1 MKKMEKTNKR
11 NNLKMLVGILLIGV
25 LALLTACGNGSGS
38 GKEAGNGDKKKIT
51 VGFGVGTYEEQF
63 RQSILPILEKKG
75 YSVEIKTFS
84 QNMQVNPAM
93 KEGAIDASIFQS
105 TAYMEAI
112 NKEINADM
120 VGIAYVPGAPQGI
133 YSENHTTLD
142 DVKDGTTVAVPND
155 PVNQER
161 ALRIL
166 EELGW
171 IKIKEG
177 AGVAD
182 FNINSMEPAKYKIDI
197 KILDPAQILVSLQD
211 VDYGIINGNFIASSG
226 RKITD
231 ALKIEN
237 TPMQHRI
244 IVSVN
249 KKDENSQWAKD
260 LKAAYESKEFEEYIL
275 GLDKYKGFIM
285 PEAWKNN

>member
-1 MKKMEKTNKR
+1 MKK
-11 NNLKMLVGILLIGV
+11 LWLVMLIGILAV
-25 LALLTACGNGSGS
+25 LTACGN
-38 GKEAGNGDKKKIT
+38 KEAESSGDKKNLT

-63 RQSILPILEKKG
+63 RQSILPILEEQG
-75 YSVEIKTFS
+75 YTVDIKTFS

-93 KEGAIDASIFQS
+93 KEGSIDASIFQS

-112 NKEINADM
+112 NEEINADM
-120 VGIAYVPGAPQGI
+120 TGIAYVPGAPQGL
-133 YSENHTTLD
+133 YSVNHTTLD
-142 DVKDGTTVAVPND
+142 EVKDGTTVAVPND

-182 FNINSMEPAKYKIDI
+182 FNINSMEPDQYDIDI

-211 VDYGIINGNFIASSG
+211 VDYGVVNGNYIANAPD

-231 ALKIEN
+231 ALKIED

-249 KKDENSQWAKD
+249 AKDADTQWAKD
-260 LKAAYESKEFEEYIL
+260 LKAAYESPEFEEYIL
-275 GLDKYKGFIM
+275 GLEKYDGFIL
-285 PEAWKNN
+285 PEAWENN

>member
-1 MKKMEKTNKR
+1 MKKLIVVLM
-11 NNLKMLVGILLIGV
+11 IGV
-25 LALLTACGNGSGS
+25 LAVLTACGNSQS
-38 GKEAGNGDKKKIT
+38 DNSGDKKKLTI
-51 VGFGVGTYEEQF
+51 GFGVGTYEEQF
-63 RQSILPILEKKG
+63 RQSILPILEKQG
-75 YSVEIKTFS
+75 YSVEIKSFS

-93 KEGAIDASIFQS
+93 KEGSIDASIFQS

-112 NKEINADM
+112 NKEIKADM
-120 VGIAYVPGAPQGI
+120 VGIAYAPGAPQGL
-133 YSENHTTLD
+133 YSVNHNTLD

-171 IKIKEG
+171 IKIKDG

-182 FNINSMEPAKYKIDI
+182 FNINSMEPDKYNIDI

-211 VDYGIINGNFIASSG
+211 VDYGVVNGNYIANSD

-237 TPMQHRI
+237 TPMEHRI

-249 KKDENSQWAKD
+249 KKDENTQWAKD
-260 LKAAYESKEFEEYIL
+260 LKAAYESKEFEEYIR
-275 GLDKYKGFIM
+275 GIEKYDGFIL
-285 PEAWKNN
+285 PEAWDNN

>member
-1 MKKMEKTNKR
+1 MKKLIVVLM
-11 NNLKMLVGILLIGV
+11 IGV
-25 LALLTACGNGSGS
+25 LAVLTACGNSQS
-38 GKEAGNGDKKKIT
+38 DNSGDKKKLTI
-51 VGFGVGTYEEQF
+51 GFGVGTYEEQF
-63 RQSILPILEKKG
+63 RQSILPILEKQG
-75 YSVEIKTFS
+75 YSVEIKSFS

-93 KEGAIDASIFQS
+93 KEGSIDASIFQS

-112 NKEINADM
+112 NKEIKADM
-120 VGIAYVPGAPQGI
+120 VGIAYAPGAPQGL
-133 YSENHTTLD
+133 YSVNHTTLD

-171 IKIKEG
+171 IKIKDG

-182 FNINSMEPAKYKIDI
+182 FNINSMEPDKYNIDI

-211 VDYGIINGNFIASSG
+211 VDYGVVNGNYIANSD

-237 TPMQHRI
+237 TPMEHRI

-249 KKDENSQWAKD
+249 KNDENTQWAKD
-260 LKAAYESKEFEEYIL
+260 LKAAYESKEFEEYIR
-275 GLDKYKGFIM
+275 GIEKYDGFIL
-285 PEAWKNN
+285 PEAWDNN

>member
-1 MKKMEKTNKR
+1 MKKLIVVLM
-11 NNLKMLVGILLIGV
+11 IGV
-25 LALLTACGNGSGS
+25 LAVLTACGNSQS
-38 GKEAGNGDKKKIT
+38 DNSGDKKKLTI
-51 VGFGVGTYEEQF
+51 GFGVGTYEEQF
-63 RQSILPILEKKG
+63 RQSILPILEKQG
-75 YSVEIKTFS
+75 YSVEIKSFS

-93 KEGAIDASIFQS
+93 KEGSIDASIFQS

-112 NKEINADM
+112 NKEIKADM
-120 VGIAYVPGAPQGI
+120 VGIAYAPGAPQGL
-133 YSENHTTLD
+133 YSVNHNTLD

-171 IKIKEG
+171 IKIKDG

-182 FNINSMEPAKYKIDI
+182 FNINSMEPDKYNIDI

-211 VDYGIINGNFIASSG
+211 VDYGVVNGNYIANSD

-237 TPMQHRI
+237 TPMEHRI

-249 KKDENSQWAKD
+249 KRDENTQWAKD
-260 LKAAYESKEFEEYIL
+260 LKAAYESKEFEEYIR
-275 GLDKYKGFIM
+275 GIEKYDGFIL
-285 PEAWKNN
+285 PEAWDNN

>member
-1 MKKMEKTNKR
+1 MKVMKK
-11 NNLKMLVGILLIGV
+11 LMLVMLIGV
-25 LALLTACGNGSGS
+25 LAVLTACGN
-38 GKEAGNGDKKKIT
+38 KEAESSGDKKKLT

-63 RQSILPILEKKG
+63 RQSILPILEKQG
-75 YSVEIKTFS
+75 YTVDIKTFS

-93 KEGAIDASIFQS
+93 KEGSIDASIFQS

-120 VGIAYVPGAPQGI
+120 TGIAYVPGAPQGL
-133 YSENHTTLD
+133 YSVNHTTLD

-182 FNINSMEPAKYKIDI
+182 FNINSMEPDKYNIDI

-211 VDYGIINGNFIASSG
+211 VDYGVVNGNYIANSPD

-275 GLDKYKGFIM
+275 GIEKYDGFIL

>member
-1 MKKMEKTNKR
+1 MKKLIVVLM
-11 NNLKMLVGILLIGV
+11 IGV
-25 LALLTACGNGSGS
+25 LAVLTACGNSQS
-38 GKEAGNGDKKKIT
+38 DNSGDKKKLTI
-51 VGFGVGTYEEQF
+51 GFGVGTSEEQF
-63 RQSILPILEKKG
+63 RQSILPILEKQG
-75 YSVEIKTFS
+75 YTVEIKSFS

-93 KEGAIDASIFQS
+93 KEGSIDASIFQS

-112 NKEINADM
+112 NKEIKADM
-120 VGIAYVPGAPQGI
+120 VGIAYAPGAPQGL
-133 YSENHTTLD
+133 YSVNHTTLD

-171 IKIKEG
+171 IKIKDG

-182 FNINSMEPAKYKIDI
+182 FNINSMEPDKYNIDI

-211 VDYGIINGNFIASSG
+211 VDYGVVNGNYIANSD

-237 TPMQHRI
+237 TPMEHRI

-249 KKDENSQWAKD
+249 KKDENTQWAKD
-260 LKAAYESKEFEEYIL
+260 LKAAYESKEFEEYIR
-275 GLDKYKGFIM
+275 GIEKYDGFIL
-285 PEAWKNN
+285 PEAWDNN

>member
-1 MKKMEKTNKR
+1 MKKMNKKR
-11 NNLKMLVGILLIGV
+11 NLLVILLIGV
-25 LALLTACGNGSGS
+25 LAVLTACGNGGGN
-38 GKEAGNGDKKKIT
+38 GKEAANSGDKKKIT

-75 YSVEIKTFS
+75 YTIDIKTFS
-84 QNMQVNPAM
+84 QSMQVNPAM
-93 KEGAIDASIFQS
+93 KEGSIDASIFQS

-112 NKEINADM
+112 NKETNSDM
-120 VGIAYVPGAPQGI
+120 VGIAFVPGAPQGI
-133 YSENHTTLD
+133 YSQNHTTLD

-171 IKIKEG
+171 IKIKDG

-182 FNINSMEPAKYKIDI
+182 FNINSMEPDKYKLDI

-211 VDYGIINGNFIASSG
+211 VDYGIVNGNYIASSG

-237 TPMQHRI
+237 TPTQHRI

-249 KKDENSQWAKD
+249 KKDENTQWAKD

-275 GLDKYKGFIM
+275 GTEKYNGFIM

>member
-1 MKKMEKTNKR
+1 MKK
-11 NNLKMLVGILLIGV
+11 LMLVMLIGILAV
-25 LALLTACGNGSGS
+25 LTACGNQAAENS
-38 GKEAGNGDKKKIT
+38 GDKKKIT

-63 RQSILPILEKKG
+63 RQSIQPILEKKG
-75 YSVEIKTFS
+75 YTIDIKTFS

-93 KEGAIDASIFQS
+93 KEGSIDASIFQS

-120 VGIAYVPGAPQGI
+120 VGIAYVPGAPQGL
-133 YSENHTTLD
+133 YSVKHTTLD

-171 IKIKEG
+171 VKIKDG

-182 FNINSMEPAKYKIDI
+182 FNINSMEPDKYNIDI

-211 VDYGIINGNFIASSG
+211 VDYGVVNGNYIANSD

-237 TPMQHRI
+237 TPMEHRI

-249 KKDENSQWAKD
+249 KKDENAQWAKD

-275 GLDKYKGFIM
+275 GLEKYDGFIL
-285 PEAWKNN
+285 PEAWNNN

>member
-1 MKKMEKTNKR
+1 MKK
-11 NNLKMLVGILLIGV
+11 LMLVVLIGV
-25 LALLTACGNGSGS
+25 LAVLTACGSKQADDG
-38 GKEAGNGDKKKIT
+38 GDKKKIT

-63 RQSILPILEKKG
+63 RQSILPILEEQG
-75 YSVEIKTFS
+75 YTVEIKTFS

-93 KEGAIDASIFQS
+93 KEGSIDASVFQS

-112 NKEINADM
+112 NEEINADM
-120 VGIAYVPGAPQGI
+120 VGIAYVPGAPQGL
-133 YSENHTTLD
+133 YSVNHTSLD

-182 FNINSMEPAKYKIDI
+182 FNINSMEPDKFNIDI

-211 VDYGIINGNFIASSG
+211 VDYGVVNGNYIANAPD

-244 IVSVN
+244 IVSIN
-249 KKDENSQWAKD
+249 KKDEGTQWAKD

-275 GLDKYKGFIM
+275 GLEKYDGFIL
-285 PEAWKNN
+285 PEAWENN

>member
-1 MKKMEKTNKR
+1 MKKLFFTI
-11 NNLKMLVGILLIGV
+11 LFGIVLL
-25 LALLTACGNGSGS
+25 LAACG
-38 GKEAGNGDKKKIT
+38 KEGAKSTDSAEEKKEIT

-63 RQSILPILEKKG
+63 RQSILPILKKKG
-75 YSVEIKTFS
+75 YKVDIKTFS

-93 KEGAIDASIFQS
+93 KEGSIDASVFQS

-112 NKEINADM
+112 NKEIGADM
-120 VGIAYVPGAPQGI
+120 TRLAYVPGAPQGL
-133 YSENHTTLD
+133 YSVKHKSLD

-177 AGVAD
+177 AGTAD
-182 FNINSMEPAKYKIDI
+182 FNINSMEPDKYKIQI
-197 KILDPAQILVSLQD
+197 KILDPAQIFVSLQD
-211 VDYGIINGNFIASSG
+211 VDYGVINGNYIANAG
-226 RKITD
+226 KKITD

-244 IVSVN
+244 IVSIN
-249 KKDENSQWAKD
+249 KKDENTQWAKD
-260 LKAAYESKEFEEYIL
+260 LKAAYESPEFEKYIT
-275 GLDKYKGFIM
+275 GIEKYDGFIL

>member
-1 MKKMEKTNKR
+1 
-11 NNLKMLVGILLIGV
+11 
-25 LALLTACGNGSGS
+25 
-38 GKEAGNGDKKKIT
+38 
-51 VGFGVGTYEEQF
+51 
-63 RQSILPILEKKG
+63 
-75 YSVEIKTFS
+75 
-84 QNMQVNPAM
+84 MQVNPAM
-93 KEGAIDASIFQS
+93 KEGSIDASIFQS

-112 NKEINADM
+112 NEEINADM
-120 VGIAYVPGAPQGI
+120 VGIAYVPGAPQGL
-133 YSENHTTLD
+133 YSVNHTTLD

-171 IKIKEG
+171 VKIKEG

-182 FNINSMEPAKYKIDI
+182 FNINSMEPDKYNIDI

-211 VDYGIINGNFIASSG
+211 VDYGVVNGNYIANSD

-237 TPMQHRI
+237 TPMEHRI

-275 GLDKYKGFIM
+275 GLEKYDGFIL
-285 PEAWKNN
+285 PEAWDNN

>member
-1 MKKMEKTNKR
+1 MKK
-11 NNLKMLVGILLIGV
+11 LMLVLMIGV
-25 LALLTACGNGSGS
+25 LAVLTACGNSQS
-38 GKEAGNGDKKKIT
+38 DNSGDKKKLVI
-51 VGFGVGTYEEQF
+51 GFGVGTYEEQF
-63 RQSILPILEKKG
+63 RQSILPILEKQG
-75 YSVEIKTFS
+75 YTVEIK
-84 QNMQVNPAM
+84 VNPAM
-93 KEGAIDASIFQS
+93 KEGSIDASIFQS

-120 VGIAYVPGAPQGI
+120 VGIAYAPGAPQGL
-133 YSENHTTLD
+133 YSVNHTTLD

-171 IKIKEG
+171 IKIKDG

-182 FNINSMEPAKYKIDI
+182 FNINSMEPDKYNIDI

-211 VDYGIINGNFIASSG
+211 VDYGVVNGNYIANSD

-237 TPMQHRI
+237 TPMEHRI

-249 KKDENSQWAKD
+249 KKDENTQWAKD
-260 LKAAYESKEFEEYIL
+260 LKAAYESKEFEEYIR
-275 GLDKYKGFIM
+275 GIEKYDGFIL
-285 PEAWKNN
+285 PEAWDNN

>member
-1 MKKMEKTNKR
+1 MKK
-11 NNLKMLVGILLIGV
+11 LLIVLMIGV
-25 LALLTACGNGSGS
+25 LAVLTACGNGESDNS
-38 GKEAGNGDKKKIT
+38 GDKKKLTI
-51 VGFGVGTYEEQF
+51 GFGVGTYEEQF
-63 RQSILPILEKKG
+63 RQSILPILEKQG
-75 YSVEIKTFS
+75 YTVEIKSFS

-93 KEGAIDASIFQS
+93 KEGSIDASIFQS

-120 VGIAYVPGAPQGI
+120 VGIAYAPGAPQGL
-133 YSENHTTLD
+133 YSVNHTTLD

-171 IKIKEG
+171 IKIKDG

-182 FNINSMEPAKYKIDI
+182 FNINSMESDKFKIDI

-211 VDYGIINGNFIASSG
+211 VDYGVVNGNYIANSKD

-244 IVSVN
+244 IVTVN
-249 KKDENSQWAKD
+249 KKDENTQWAKD
-260 LKAAYESKEFEEYIL
+260 LKAAYESKEFEAYIH
-275 GLDKYKGFIM
+275 GLEKYDGFIL
-285 PEAWKNN
+285 PEAWDNN

>member
-1 MKKMEKTNKR
+1 MKKLMVV
-11 NNLKMLVGILLIGV
+11 MLISV
-25 LALLTACGNGSGS
+25 LAVLSACGNQEEANSG
-38 GKEAGNGDKKKIT
+38 EKKKLTI
-51 VGFGVGTYEEQF
+51 GFGVGTYEEQF
-63 RQSILPILEKKG
+63 RQSILPILEEQG

-93 KEGAIDASIFQS
+93 KEGSIDASIFQS

-112 NKEINADM
+112 NEEINADM
-120 VGIAYVPGAPQGI
+120 VGIAYAPGAPQGL
-133 YSENHTTLD
+133 YSVNHTTLD

-171 IKIKEG
+171 VKIKDG

-182 FNINSMEPAKYKIDI
+182 FNINSMESDKYDIDI

-211 VDYGIINGNFIASSG
+211 VDYGVVNGNYIANSD

-237 TPMQHRI
+237 TPMEHRI

-249 KKDENSQWAKD
+249 KKDEDSQWAKD
-260 LKAAYESKEFEEYIL
+260 LKAAYESKAFEEYIL
-275 GLDKYKGFIM
+275 GIEKYNGFIL
-285 PEAWKNN
+285 PEAWDNN

>member
-1 MKKMEKTNKR
+1 MKK
-11 NNLKMLVGILLIGV
+11 LMLVVLIGV
-25 LALLTACGNGSGS
+25 LAVLTACGSKQADDG
-38 GKEAGNGDKKKIT
+38 GDKKKIT

-63 RQSILPILEKKG
+63 RQSILPILEEKG
-75 YSVEIKTFS
+75 YTVEIKTFS

-93 KEGAIDASIFQS
+93 KEGSIDASVFQS

-112 NKEINADM
+112 NEEINADM
-120 VGIAYVPGAPQGI
+120 VGIAYVPGAPQGL
-133 YSENHTTLD
+133 YSVNHTSLD

-182 FNINSMEPAKYKIDI
+182 FNINSMEPDKFNIDI

-211 VDYGIINGNFIASSG
+211 VDYGVVNGNYIANAPD

-244 IVSVN
+244 IVSIN
-249 KKDENSQWAKD
+249 KKDEDTQWAKD

-275 GLDKYKGFIM
+275 GLEKYDGFIL
-285 PEAWKNN
+285 PEAWENN

>member
-1 MKKMEKTNKR
+1 MKKF
-11 NNLKMLVGILLIGV
+11 MLVMLIGV
-25 LALLTACGNGSGS
+25 LAVLTACGN
-38 GKEAGNGDKKKIT
+38 KQADNAGDKKKIT

-63 RQSILPILEKKG
+63 RQSILPILEKQG
-75 YSVEIKTFS
+75 YTVDIKTFS

-93 KEGAIDASIFQS
+93 KEGSIDASIFQS

-112 NKEINADM
+112 NEEINADM
-120 VGIAYVPGAPQGI
+120 TGIAYVPGAPQGL
-133 YSENHTTLD
+133 YSVNHTTLD

-182 FNINSMEPAKYKIDI
+182 FNINSMEPDKFNIDI
-197 KILDPAQILVSLQD
+197 KVLDPAQILVSLQD
-211 VDYGIINGNFIASSG
+211 VDYGVVNGNYIANSPD

-275 GLDKYKGFIM
+275 GLEKYDGFIL

>member
-1 MKKMEKTNKR
+1 MKKMNKKK
-11 NNLKMLVGILLIGV
+11 NLLVILLIGV
-25 LALLTACGNGSGS
+25 LAVLTACGNGGGS
-38 GKEAGNGDKKKIT
+38 GKEADNGNKKKIT

-75 YSVEIKTFS
+75 YTVEIKTFS

-93 KEGAIDASIFQS
+93 KEGTIDASIFQS

-133 YSENHTTLD
+133 YSQNHTTLD

-171 IKIKEG
+171 IKIKDG

-249 KKDENSQWAKD
+249 KKDENTQWAKD

>member
-1 MKKMEKTNKR
+1 MRVMRK
-11 NNLKMLVGILLIGV
+11 LLAVLLISSMAV
-25 LALLTACGNGSGS
+25 LAACGNN
-38 GKEAGNGDKKKIT
+38 KEAASSGDKKEIT

-63 RQSILPILEKKG
+63 RQSILPMLEGKG
-75 YSVEIKTFS
+75 YTVDIKTFS

-93 KEGAIDASIFQS
+93 KEGSIDASIFQS
-105 TAYMEAI
+105 TAYMDAI
-112 NKEINADM
+112 NKEISADM
-120 VGIAYVPGAPQGI
+120 VGIAYVPGAPQGL
-133 YSENHTTLD
+133 YSVNHTSLD
-142 DVKDGTTVAVPND
+142 DVKDGTTVAIPND

-171 IKIKEG
+171 VKIKEG

-182 FNINSMEPAKYKIDI
+182 FNVNSVEPDKFKIDL
-197 KILDPAQILVSLQD
+197 KVLDPAQILVSLQD
-211 VDYGIINGNFIASSG
+211 VDYGVVNGNYIANAPD

-249 KKDENSQWAKD
+249 KKDQDAQWAKD
-260 LKAAYESKEFEEYIL
+260 LKAAYESKEFEAYIL
-275 GLDKYKGFIM
+275 GQEKYAGFIL
-285 PEAWKNN
+285 PEAWANN

>member
-1 MKKMEKTNKR
+1 MKKLM
-11 NNLKMLVGILLIGV
+11 VVLLIGV
-25 LALLTACGNGSGS
+25 LAVLTACGNSQS
-38 GKEAGNGDKKKIT
+38 DNAGDKKKLVI
-51 VGFGVGTYEEQF
+51 GFGVGTYEEQF
-63 RQSILPILEKKG
+63 RQSILPILEKQG
-75 YSVEIKTFS
+75 YTVEIKSFS

-93 KEGAIDASIFQS
+93 KEGSIDASIFQS

-120 VGIAYVPGAPQGI
+120 VGIAYAPGAPQGL
-133 YSENHTTLD
+133 YSVNHTTLE

-171 IKIKEG
+171 IKIKDG

-182 FNINSMEPAKYKIDI
+182 FNINSMEPDKYNIDI

-211 VDYGIINGNFIASSG
+211 VDYGVVNGNYIANSD

-237 TPMQHRI
+237 TPMEHRI

-249 KKDENSQWAKD
+249 KKDENTQWAKD
-260 LKAAYESKEFEEYIL
+260 LKAAYESKAFEEYIR
-275 GLDKYKGFIM
+275 GIEKYDGFIL
-285 PEAWKNN
+285 PEAWDNN

>member
-1 MKKMEKTNKR
+1 MKK
-11 NNLKMLVGILLIGV
+11 LLLVILMGCV
-25 LALLTACGNGSGS
+25 VLLTACGKDEAQGSDTGAILEEK
-38 GKEAGNGDKKKIT
+38 KELV

-63 RQSILPILEKKG
+63 RQSILPILEKQG
-75 YSVEIKTFS
+75 YTVDIKTFS

-93 KEGAIDASIFQS
+93 KEGSIDASIFQS

-120 VGIAYVPGAPQGI
+120 IRIAYVPGAPQGL
-133 YSENHTTLD
+133 YSINHTTLD
-142 DVKDGTTVAVPND
+142 DVKDGTTVAVPSD

-182 FNINSMEPAKYKIDI
+182 FNINSMEPDKYNIDI

-211 VDYGIINGNFIASSG
+211 VDYGVVNGNYIANSG
-226 RKITD
+226 DKKITD

-237 TPMQHRI
+237 TPMEHRI
-244 IVSVN
+244 IVSTN
-249 KKDENSQWAKD
+249 KVDENTQWAKD
-260 LKAAYESKEFEEYIL
+260 LKAAYESVEFEEYIT
-275 GLDKYKGFIM
+275 GLEKYDGFIL
-285 PEAWKNN
+285 PEAWNNN

>member
-1 MKKMEKTNKR
+1 MKK
-11 NNLKMLVGILLIGV
+11 LVLVMLIGV
-25 LALLTACGNGSGS
+25 LAVLTACGNQAAENS
-38 GKEAGNGDKKKIT
+38 GDKKKIT

-63 RQSILPILEKKG
+63 RQSIQPILEKKG
-75 YSVEIKTFS
+75 YTIDIKTFS

-93 KEGAIDASIFQS
+93 KEGSIDASIFQS

-120 VGIAYVPGAPQGI
+120 VGIAYVPGAPQGL
-133 YSENHTTLD
+133 YSVKHTTLD

-171 IKIKEG
+171 VKIKDG

-182 FNINSMEPAKYKIDI
+182 FNINSMEPDKYNIDI

-211 VDYGIINGNFIASSG
+211 VDYGVVNGNYIANSD

-237 TPMQHRI
+237 TPLEHRI

-249 KKDENSQWAKD
+249 KKDENAQWAKD
-260 LKAAYESKEFEEYIL
+260 LKAAYESKEFEEYII
-275 GLDKYKGFIM
+275 GLEKYDGFIL
-285 PEAWKNN
+285 PEAWNNN